1 MIGSGATLSVK
12 HPCELLEVSRSN
24 DYRSLRPRSVTDR
37 ALRDAIA
44 GIYEQHPFYGKRRV
58 QVELSKQGLEAGVR
72 RIRNRMREMHLEPIR
87 PKPRTSVS
95 SRAHEKY
102 PYLLRNRK
110 IVRSDEVWASDIT
123 YIPMRRGYVYLTSV
137 IDWHSRKVLSWR
149 LSNSLDSRFCVEALK
164 EALVRYGKPTI
175 FHTDQGSQYTSDS
188 FLDVLRAAEVAISMD
203 GKGRWARQR
212 ESRAAVAFGE
222 VRERA
227 SARLERSEGGSA
239 GDRALGGVLQPG
251 ATASG
256 IGVPNTRRC
265 LLVRPE
271 GMAKC
276 GVKSEKRKFSLPP
289 RG

>member
-44 GIYEQHPFYGKRRV
+44 GIYEQHPFYGKWRV

-110 IVRSDEVWASDIT
+110 IVRSDEVGASDIP

-203 GKGRWARQR
+203 GKGRWRDNVRADERLWRSVKYESVHLHAWNDPKEARQGIGR
-212 ESRAAVAFGE
+212 WVEFYN
-222 VRERA
+222 RERPHQ
-227 SARLERSEGGSA
+227 
-239 GDRALGGVLQPG
+239 ALGYRTPDDVYW
-251 ATASG
+251 SD
-256 IGVPNTRRC
+256 
-265 LLVRPE
+265 
-271 GMAKC
+271 
-276 GVKSEKRKFSLPP
+276 RKAW
-289 RG
+289 RNVA

>member
-1 MIGSGATLSVK
+1 MR
-12 HPCELLEVSRSN
+12 ELLEVSRSN

-44 GIYEQHPFYGKRRV
+44 GIYEQHPFYGKRSV

-72 RIRNRMREMHLEPIR
+72 RIRHRMREMHLEPIR

-110 IVRSDEVWASDIT
+110 IVRSDEVWASDIP

-175 FHTDQGSQYTSDS
+175 FNTDQGFAVHQRQLPGCPPCGRGCDQHG
-188 FLDVLRAAEVAISMD
+188 RQGSM
-203 GKGRWARQR
+203 ARQR

>member
-1 MIGSGATLSVK
+1 M
-12 HPCELLEVSRSN
+12 RS
-24 DYRSLRPRSVTDR
+24 
-37 ALRDAIA
+37 I
-44 GIYEQHPFYGKRRV
+44 
-58 QVELSKQGLEAGVR
+58 
-72 RIRNRMREMHLEPIR
+72 RICCG
-87 PKPRTSVS
+87 
-95 SRAHEKY
+95 
-102 PYLLRNRK
+102 
-110 IVRSDEVWASDIT
+110 IVRSCDSDEVWASDIT

-175 FHTDQGSQYTSDS
+175 FNTDSRVRSTPATASWMS
-188 FLDVLRAAEVAISMD
+188 SVRPRLRSAWTARVD
-203 GKGRWARQR
+203 GADNVRVERLWRSVKYESVHLHAWNDPKEARQ
-212 ESRAAVAFGE
+212 GI
-222 VRERA
+222 
-227 SARLERSEGGSA
+227 
-239 GDRALGGVLQPG
+239 RALGGVLQPG

>member
-110 IVRSDEVWASDIT
+110 IVR
-123 YIPMRRGYVYLTSV
+123 
-137 IDWHSRKVLSWR
+137 
-149 LSNSLDSRFCVEALK
+149 
-164 EALVRYGKPTI
+164 
-175 FHTDQGSQYTSDS
+175 
-188 FLDVLRAAEVAISMD
+188 
-203 GKGRWARQR
+203 
-212 ESRAAVAFGE
+212 
-222 VRERA
+222 
-227 SARLERSEGGSA
+227 
-239 GDRALGGVLQPG
+239 
-251 ATASG
+251 
-256 IGVPNTRRC
+256 
-265 LLVRPE
+265 
-271 GMAKC
+271 
-276 GVKSEKRKFSLPP
+276 
-289 RG
+289 